1 MNVLT
6 FPGSMSICYQNKK
19 YKSFIGR
26 KQLELSPFSPVFRR
40 PPGSLKKEFP
50 ICSSRIWG
58 WLCSCTWRTCDSRY
72 EPQQCNSLLRRRRC
86 LSLDVASHNSSLN
99 ILTSKGGGKNNLP
112 TKSPQHLSAFLPS
125 CSCNKINQKEW
136 AALYWCSQSA
146 SSTTKKIII
155 P

>member
-1 MNVLT
+1 MDVLT

-26 KQLELSPFSPVFRR
+26 KELELSPFSPVFRR

-50 ICSSRIWG
+50 ICSSKMWG
-58 WLCSCTWRTCDSRY
+58 WLCSCTCTTDNSRHQPKQHLFTQG
-72 EPQQCNSLLRRRRC
+72 ERIVSQ
-86 LSLDVASHNSSLN
+86 VASNSRPN
-99 ILTSKGGGKNNLP
+99 ILTLRGGGGKSTLP
-112 TKSPQHLSAFLPS
+112 TKSPQHLCAFLPS

-136 AALYWCSQSA
+136 AAFYWCSQSA